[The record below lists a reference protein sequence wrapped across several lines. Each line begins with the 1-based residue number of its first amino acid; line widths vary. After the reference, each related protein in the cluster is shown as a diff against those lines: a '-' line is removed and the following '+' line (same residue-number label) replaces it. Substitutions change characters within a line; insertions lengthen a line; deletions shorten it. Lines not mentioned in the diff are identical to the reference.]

1 MIMENKTYAVY
12 LTETSNTA
20 LNELLDSGESVE
32 GMLEI
37 GETEVT
43 FTALDRLVF
52 QYNTFLA
59 EDDTFLFKNG
69 TEYYKFSHKPLETVK
84 AVS

>member
-37 GETEVT
+37 GEYEVS
-43 FTALDRLVF
+43 FTTLDCLVF
-52 QYNTFLA
+52 QYDTFLA
-59 EDDTFLFKNG
+59 EDDTFLFENG

-84 AVS
+84 AVV

>member
-1 MIMENKTYAVY
+1 MENKTYAVY

-37 GETEVT
+37 GEYEVS
-43 FTALDRLVF
+43 FTALDCLVF
-52 QYNTFLA
+52 QYDTFLA

-69 TEYYKFSHKPLETVK
+69 TEYCKFSHKPLETVK
-84 AVS
+84 AVV

>member
-1 MIMENKTYAVY
+1 MENKTYAVY

-37 GETEVT
+37 GENEVT

-52 QYNTFLA
+52 QYSTFLA

>member
-1 MIMENKTYAVY
+1 MENKTYAVY